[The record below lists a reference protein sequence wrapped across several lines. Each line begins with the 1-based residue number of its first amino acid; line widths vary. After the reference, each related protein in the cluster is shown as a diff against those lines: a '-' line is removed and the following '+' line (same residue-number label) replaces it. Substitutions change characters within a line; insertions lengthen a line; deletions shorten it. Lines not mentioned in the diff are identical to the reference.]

1 MEEFNYWWPDCS
13 HDVVAVRSLSRV
25 WLWPHGLQHSR
36 LPCPSEFAQTHVH
49 WIGDAIQPS
58 HPLSPPSPSI
68 FPIFS
73 NVAALHIRWPKYWSF
88 CFSISPSKEY
98 SGLISFRIDW
108 FDLLLLAILGSQES
122 SPAQQF
128 ESISSSVLSLL
139 YGSTLTFIHQFNS
152 GAQSCLTLGVGDGQG
167 SLGCCSPWG
176 HNIHTQLLE
185 KP

>member
-1 MEEFNYWWPDCS
+1 MSVQLNHS
-13 HDVVAVRSLSRV
+13 VVLNSLE
-25 WLWPHGLQHSR
+25 PHGLQHAR
-36 LPCPSEFAQTHVH
+36 LPCPSPTPGACSNSSIESVM
-49 WIGDAIQPS
+49 PS
-58 HPLSPPSPSI
+58 NHLLCRPLLPSI
-68 FPIFS
+68 FLSFRVFS
-73 NVAALHIRWPKYWSF
+73 KESVLHIRWPKYWSF